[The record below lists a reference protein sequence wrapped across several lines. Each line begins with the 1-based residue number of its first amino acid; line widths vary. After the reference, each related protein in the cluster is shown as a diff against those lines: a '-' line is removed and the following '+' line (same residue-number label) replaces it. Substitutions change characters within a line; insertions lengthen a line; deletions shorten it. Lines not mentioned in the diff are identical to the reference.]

1 MPGDVDCLICG
12 CRTLI
17 LFCLS
22 VFGFGSFRFECVF
35 VRSVS
40 WLSVLCV
47 CGSAFEDLCDAVIT
61 DEVSFIHTPGVRHTR
76 SHHTV
81 LSVCLLVHGPTRAH
95 PLGLSVPLR
104 RPRSP
109 PVPSTGSRVRLNL

>member
-47 CGSAFEDLCDAVIT
+47 CGSAFEDLCVEF
-61 DEVSFIHTPGVRHTR
+61 EVCE
-76 SHHTV
+76 
-81 LSVCLLVHGPTRAH
+81 LA
-95 PLGLSVPLR
+95 
-104 RPRSP
+104 
-109 PVPSTGSRVRLNL
+109 STGTVWVQ

>member
-47 CGSAFEDLCDAVIT
+47 
-61 DEVSFIHTPGVRHTR
+61 
-76 SHHTV
+76 
-81 LSVCLLVHGPTRAH
+81 
-95 PLGLSVPLR
+95 VPLSKICVNSDRELDDGDPR
-104 RPRSP
+104 RF
-109 PVPSTGSRVRLNL
+109 